1 MINYKRAKDLYK
13 ILTGQ
18 APAPQKKPQAA
29 AMLRKAQIN
38 LITDQLRRDVLRL
51 AAEGITQ
58 DPGLE
63 LPGYLVTYGG
73 QYWYITNHEEKPV
86 TADQAAT
93 LLLTEAKLTIYLL
106 CVTGSDCTTPP
117 ELEGKQYETVKV
129 KDAEAARQFIED
141 LK

>member
-29 AMLRKAQIN
+29 AMLRRAQIN
-38 LITDQLRRDVLRL
+38 IIADQLRADVLKL
-51 AAEGITQ
+51 AEGVTP

-63 LPGYLVTYGG
+63 LPGYLVTYEG
-73 QYWYITNHEEKPV
+73 QYWYITNHEEKTL

-106 CVTGSDCTTPP
+106 CVTRSDCTPP
-117 ELEGKQYETVKV
+117 QELEGKEYKTVRV
-129 KDAEAARQFIED
+129 TDQEAARQFIED

>member
-38 LITDQLRRDVLRL
+38 IIADQLRADVLKL
-51 AAEGITQ
+51 AEGVTP

-63 LPGYLVTYGG
+63 LPGYLVAYMG
-73 QYWYITNHEEKPV
+73 QYTFITNHTEKAV
-86 TADQAAT
+86 TADQAAA
-93 LLLTEAKLTIYLL
+93 LLMTEAVLTVYLL
-106 CVTGSDCTTPP
+106 CVTRSDCTTPP
-117 ELEGKQYETVKV
+117 ELKGKEYKTVRV
-129 KDAEAARQFIED
+129 TDQEAARQFIED